1 MNIAIYIYP
10 EAEVLDF
17 SGPFEVLSTAKR
29 LAQLDWNIFFV
40 AENTDIVQARGNML
54 VQPHYSIDNHPPIDH
69 LIVVGGVH
77 NNQLEKINVI
87 DWIREVDEHSI
98 STNSICTGVFLLAK
112 AGLLNSLTVTTHW
125 QDIKELQASFPQLK
139 VISNKRWVQS
149 EKYISSGGISAG
161 IDMSLY
167 LLSTLTTQQLA
178 EQTAKQM
185 EYQWQQQE

>member
-10 EAEVLDF
+10 DAEVLDF

-29 LAQLDWNIFFV
+29 LAHLDWNIFFV
-40 AENTDIVQARGNML
+40 AESMDLVKARGNML

-77 NNQLEKINVI
+77 NNELTKINVI

-98 STNSICTGVFLLAK
+98 STNSICTGVFLLAQ
-112 AGLLNSLTVTTHW
+112 AGLLDGLTVTTHW
-125 QDIKELQASFPQLK
+125 EDIKDLQTHYPSLQ
-139 VISNKRWVQS
+139 VINNKRWVQS
-149 EKYISSGGISAG
+149 EKFITSGGISAG

-178 EQTAKQM
+178 EQTARQM
-185 EYQWQQQE
+185 EYHWQQQS

>member
-40 AENTDIVQARGNML
+40 AENTDIVKARGNML

-125 QDIKELQASFPQLK
+125 QDIKELQASFPQLQ